1 MDVVIGIDGLRP
13 DHGRLFMVVG
23 VFDGLH
29 RGHRYLLRHLR
40 REALRRG
47 ARPAVIT
54 FDAHPDEVI
63 VGAAPPLLCDPD
75 ERLARLA
82 AAGVGVTVVQH
93 FDDSLRATTYEAFVA
108 AIRSRVDLAGFLM
121 TPDAAFGHQRRG
133 TPETL
138 AELGREV
145 GFEVVVV
152 PPYELDERPVR
163 SGTIRVDIA
172 AGDLNG
178 ARRLL
183 GRTVAAVGEV
193 IDDGGGASAG
203 DPAVGDGDP
212 TAGSG
217 RDATGGND
225 PAPGGGPASLAHRAA
240 IDPDGVQL
248 RFPIPVALPPQGRYR
263 ATVERAWSAEGR
275 LSAPVRRTAQVTA
288 EGVTILG
295 LGAAPAGP
303 RLRVAFSAE
312 ASPDRDDG
320 GETR

>member
-1 MDVVIGIDGLRP
+1 
-13 DHGRLFMVVG
+13 
-23 VFDGLH
+23 
-29 RGHRYLLRHLR
+29 
-40 REALRRG
+40 
-47 ARPAVIT
+47 VIT

-93 FDDSLRATTYEAFVA
+93 FDDALRATTYEAFVA

-138 AELGREV
+138 AELGRQA
-145 GFEVVVV
+145 GFDVVVV

-183 GRTVAAVGEV
+183 GRPVAAVGQV
-193 IDDGGGASAG
+193 IGSGGATGPAAG
-203 DPAVGDGDP
+203 PNGDRPPAVAEGI
-212 TAGSG
+212 
-217 RDATGGND
+217 R
-225 PAPGGGPASLAHRAA
+225 
-240 IDPDGVQL
+240 L

-275 LSAPVRRTAQVTA
+275 RSAPVRRTAQVTA

-295 LGAAPAGP
+295 LRSAPEGS
-303 RLRVAFSAE
+303 RLRVAFSAD
-312 ASPDRDDG
+312 ASPDRDGDRDL
-320 GETR
+320 T

>member
-1 MDVVIGIDGLRP
+1 MDVVTGIDGLRP
-13 DHGRLFMVVG
+13 DHGRLFIVVG

-93 FDDSLRATTYEAFVA
+93 FDDELRATTYEAFVA
-108 AIRSRVDLAGFLM
+108 AIRTRVDLVGFLM

-183 GRTVAAVGEV
+183 GRSVAVVGEV
-193 IDDGGGASAG
+193 IGGGGGVTDSE
-203 DPAVGDGDP
+203 PAV
-212 TAGSG
+212 
-217 RDATGGND
+217 
-225 PAPGGGPASLAHRAA
+225 GGGPASGSHRAMV
-240 IDPDGVQL
+240 DPDGVPL

-275 LSAPVRRTAQVTA
+275 LGAPVRRTAQVTA
-288 EGVTILG
+288 QGVTILG
-295 LGAAPAGP
+295 LRGALDGS

-312 ASPDRDDG
+312 ASPDRDEDADPARARRSARRNRRG
-320 GETR
+320 R

>member
-1 MDVVIGIDGLRP
+1 MDVVTGIHRLRP
-13 DHGRLFMVVG
+13 EHGRLFVVVG

-40 REALRRG
+40 TEARRLD

-82 AAGVGVTVVQH
+82 AAGVEVTIVQA
-93 FDDSLRATTYEAFVA
+93 FDDVLRVTPYDDFVA
-108 AIRSRVDLAGFLM
+108 AITARVELAGFLM
-121 TPDAAFGHQRRG
+121 TPDAAFGHLRRG
-133 TPETL
+133 TPEAL
-138 AELGREV
+138 AELGRAA

-183 GRTVAAVGEV
+183 GRPVAAVGDA
-193 IDDGGGASAG
+193 IGPGRGATGS
-203 DPAVGDGDP
+203 DPAVDGGDV
-212 TAGSG
+212 
-217 RDATGGND
+217 
-225 PAPGGGPASLAHRAA
+225 L
-240 IDPDGVQL
+240 L

-263 ATVERAWSAEGR
+263 ATVEPAWSAEGR
-275 LSAPVRRTAQVTA
+275 LRHPVRRTAQVTA
-288 EGVTILG
+288 EGVTVRGLLG
-295 LGAAPAGP
+295 MPQRS

-312 ASPDRDDG
+312 ASPDPDEHGDPK
-320 GETR
+320 

>member
-1 MDVVIGIDGLRP
+1 MDVVTGIDRLRP
-13 DHGRLFMVVG
+13 EHGRLFVVVG

-40 REALRRG
+40 REALHRV

-93 FDDSLRATTYEAFVA
+93 FDDALRATTYEAFVA

-183 GRTVAAVGEV
+183 GRPVAAVGEV
-193 IDDGGGASAG
+193 IGGAGGASG
-203 DPAVGDGDP
+203 SDPAVG
-212 TAGSG
+212 
-217 RDATGGND
+217 
-225 PAPGGGPASLAHRAA
+225 GGGATVGSRRPVSHSHRAA
-240 IDPDGVQL
+240 IDPEGVRL

-275 LSAPVRRTAQVTA
+275 LGAPVRRTAQVTA

-295 LGAAPAGP
+295 LRWAPDRP

-312 ASPDRDDG
+312 ASPERDDDG
-320 GETR
+320 DPM

>member
-1 MDVVIGIDGLRP
+1 VTESAPAPGPGATSAIRVVTGVD
-13 DHGRLFMVVG
+13 RLVRDDERLLFAIG

-29 RGHRYLLRHLR
+29 RGHRYLFARLRS
-40 REALRRG
+40 AAVARG
-47 ARPAVIT
+47 ATPAVIT
-54 FDAHPDEVI
+54 FDAHPDAVI
-63 VGAAPPLLCDPD
+63 LGHAPALLLDP
-75 ERLARLA
+75 EERLGRLAR
-82 AAGVGVTVVQH
+82 AGVAVTVVQH
-93 FDDSLRATTYEAFVA
+93 FDDALRATTYEAFVA

-183 GRTVAAVGEV
+183 GRPVAAVGEV
-193 IDDGGGASAG
+193 IGGGGAT
-203 DPAVGDGDP
+203 VG
-212 TAGSG
+212 S
-217 RDATGGND
+217 R
-225 PAPGGGPASLAHRAA
+225 GPVSHSHRAA
-240 IDPDGVQL
+240 IDPEGVRL

-275 LSAPVRRTAQVTA
+275 LGAPVRRTAEVTA

-295 LGAAPAGP
+295 LRWAPDRP

-312 ASPDRDDG
+312 ASPEQDDDG
-320 GETR
+320 DPM